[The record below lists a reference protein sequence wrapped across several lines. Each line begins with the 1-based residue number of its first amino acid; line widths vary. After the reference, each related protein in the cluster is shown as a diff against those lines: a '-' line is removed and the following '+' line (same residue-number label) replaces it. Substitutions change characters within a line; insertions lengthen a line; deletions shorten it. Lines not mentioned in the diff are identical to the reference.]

1 VGILVDT
8 VNECFVQQRGL
19 DRALFLK
26 VKDLLM
32 AANKRDYY
40 EILGVSRT
48 ASDDEIKRAFRR
60 LAKQYHPDAN
70 KEQGAEARFIEINE
84 AYEVL
89 SDSQKR
95 EAYDRFGHAG
105 VGAGAAGA
113 GFSDFSSFSSIN
125 DLFETFFAGN
135 AGSGTRRSGTQRGA
149 DLRYDLTITF
159 EEAVFGCQK
168 EIELPRWETCTNCR
182 GNGAQPGTSTS
193 RCTSC
198 QGTGEIRRVQQSIF
212 GQFVNVTMC
221 ERCRGEGRVITTP
234 CEKCR
239 GQGRVRNNRRVVVN
253 IPAGVDDGINVRV
266 TGEGEVSARGGTPGN
281 LYVILTV
288 KPHPFFKR
296 QGNDILYDLPIS
308 FTQAALGDEVEVPT
322 VDGKTTPLKI
332 PAGTQSNRS
341 FRLKGMGVPV
351 VHSSARGDEHVIV
364 KVVTPTNLTVEQKH
378 LLEEFARLE
387 REQNEQNGKNIF
399 RDLFEKT
406 KDVFQ

>member
-1 VGILVDT
+1 
-8 VNECFVQQRGL
+8 
-19 DRALFLK
+19 
-26 VKDLLM
+26 M

-40 EILGVSRT
+40 EVLGVSRNAT
-48 ASDDEIKRAFRR
+48 DDEVKKAFRR

-84 AYEVL
+84 AYEIL

-95 EAYDRFGHAG
+95 SAYDRYGHAG
-105 VGAGAAGA
+105 VGSAAGA
-113 GFSDFSSFSSIN
+113 GAPGFDFGGFNNIN
-125 DLFETFFAGN
+125 DIFETFFSGN
-135 AGSGTRRSGTQRGA
+135 AGGGTQRRSGPQRGA
-149 DLRYDLTITF
+149 DLRYELTISF

-168 EIELPRWETCTNCR
+168 EIELPRWETCSTCH
-182 GNGAQPGTSTS
+182 GNGAQPGTSTQ
-193 RCTSC
+193 RCPGC
-198 QGTGEIRRVQQSIF
+198 QGSGEIRRVQQSIF

-221 ERCRGEGRVITTP
+221 ERCRGEGRIITTP

-281 LYVILTV
+281 LYVVLTV
-288 KPHPFFKR
+288 KTHEFFKR
-296 QGNDILYDLPIS
+296 QGNDIIYELPIS
-308 FTQAALGDEVEVPT
+308 FSQAALGDEVEVPI
-322 VDGKTTPLKI
+322 VDGKTTTLKI

-351 VHSSARGDEHVIV
+351 VHSSARGDQHVIV
-364 KVVTPTNLTVEQKH
+364 KVVTPTNLTTEQRH
-378 LLEEFARLE
+378 LLEEFARIELE
-387 REQNEQNGKNIF
+387 QSEQNGKNIF

>member
-1 VGILVDT
+1 
-8 VNECFVQQRGL
+8 
-19 DRALFLK
+19 
-26 VKDLLM
+26 M
-32 AANKRDYY
+32 ANNKRDYY
-40 EILGVSRT
+40 EVLGVSRN
-48 ASDDEIKRAFRR
+48 ASDDELKKSFRR

-70 KEQGAEARFIEINE
+70 KEQGAETRFIEINE

-89 SDSQKR
+89 SDPQKR
-95 EAYDRFGHAG
+95 AAYDRYGHAG
-105 VGAGAAGA
+105 LNGSAGA
-113 GFSDFSSFSSIN
+113 GFGDFAGFSSIN
-125 DLFETFFAGN
+125 DLFETFFAG
-135 AGSGTRRSGTQRGA
+135 ATGATRRSGTQRGA

-168 EIELPRWETCTNCR
+168 EIELPRWETCSSCR
-182 GNGAQPGTSTS
+182 GSGAQPGTSTA
-193 RCTSC
+193 RCSSC

-288 KPHPFFKR
+288 KPHPYFKR
-296 QGNDILYDLPIS
+296 SGNDILYELPIS
-308 FTQAALGDEVEVPT
+308 FTQAALGDEVEVQT
-322 VDGKTTPLKI
+322 VDGKTTALKI
-332 PAGTQSNRS
+332 PAGTQTNRS

-351 VHSSARGDEHVIV
+351 VHSSARGDQHVIV
-364 KVVTPTNLTVEQKH
+364 KVVTPSNLTPEQKR

-387 REQNEQNGKNIF
+387 REQAEQNDKNIF
-399 RDLFEKT
+399 RNLFEKT

>member
-1 VGILVDT
+1 
-8 VNECFVQQRGL
+8 
-19 DRALFLK
+19 
-26 VKDLLM
+26 M

-40 EILGVSRT
+40 EVLGVSRN
-48 ASDDEIKRAFRR
+48 ASEDEVKRAFRR

-70 KEQGAEARFIEINE
+70 KEQGAEARFVEINE

-89 SDSQKR
+89 SDPQKR
-95 EAYDRFGHAG
+95 AAYDRYGHAG
-105 VGAGAAGA
+105 VGNGVGGA
-113 GFSDFSSFSSIN
+113 GFNDFAGFSSIN
-125 DLFETFFAGN
+125 DLFETFF
-135 AGSGTRRSGTQRGA
+135 GSATGTTHRTGTQRGA

-168 EIELPRWETCTNCR
+168 EIELPRWETCPTCR
-182 GNGAQPGTSTS
+182 GNGAQPGTSTT
-193 RCTSC
+193 RCSAC

-212 GQFVNVTMC
+212 GQFVNVIMC

-266 TGEGEVSARGGTPGN
+266 TGEGEISARGGTPGN

-296 QGNDILYDLPIS
+296 QGNDILYEMPIS
-308 FTQAALGDEVEVPT
+308 FAQAALGSEVEVPT
-322 VDGKTTPLKI
+322 VDGKTTTLKI

-364 KVVTPTNLTVEQKH
+364 KVVTPTNLTPEQKR
-378 LLEEFARLE
+378 LLEEFDRLE
-387 REQNEQNGKNIF
+387 REQAEQNGKNIF

>member
-1 VGILVDT
+1 
-8 VNECFVQQRGL
+8 
-19 DRALFLK
+19 
-26 VKDLLM
+26 M
-32 AANKRDYY
+32 AANKRDFY
-40 EILGVSRT
+40 EVLGVART
-48 ASDDEIKRAFRR
+48 ATEDEIKKAFRR
-60 LAKQYHPDAN
+60 MAKQYHPDAN

-89 SDSQKR
+89 SDPQKR
-95 EAYDRFGHAG
+95 AAYDRYGHAG
-105 VGAGAAGA
+105 LGNGAGAGA
-113 GFSDFSSFSSIN
+113 GFATDFGSFSTIN
-125 DLFETFFAGN
+125 DLFETFFAGT
-135 AGSGTRRSGTQRGA
+135 AGGTSRRTGPQRGA
-149 DLRYDLTITF
+149 DLRYELTITF

-168 EIELPRWETCTNCR
+168 EIELPRWETCSHCR

-193 RCTSC
+193 RCSAC

-281 LYVILTV
+281 LYVVLTV
-288 KPHPFFKR
+288 KPHQFFKR
-296 QGNDILYDLPIS
+296 QGNDIIYELPIS
-308 FTQAALGDEVEVPT
+308 FTQAALGDEVDVPT
-322 VDGKTTPLKI
+322 VDEKKTTLRI
-332 PAGTQSNRS
+332 PAGTQSGRS

-351 VHSSARGDEHVIV
+351 VHSSARGDQHVIV
-364 KVVTPTNLTVEQKH
+364 KVVTPTSLTAEQKH

-387 REQNEQNGKNIF
+387 QEQNEQNDKNIF
-399 RDLFEKT
+399 RNLFEKT

>member
-1 VGILVDT
+1 
-8 VNECFVQQRGL
+8 
-19 DRALFLK
+19 
-26 VKDLLM
+26 M

-40 EILGVSRT
+40 EVLGVSRSAT
-48 ASDDEIKRAFRR
+48 DDEIKKAFRR
-60 LAKQYHPDAN
+60 MAKQYHPDAN

-84 AYEVL
+84 AYEIL
-89 SDSQKR
+89 SDPQKR
-95 EAYDRFGHAG
+95 SAYDRYGHAGLGNG
-105 VGAGAAGA
+105 VGAGA
-113 GFSDFSSFSSIN
+113 GFANDFGSFSTIN
-125 DLFETFFAGN
+125 DLFETFFAGT
-135 AGSGTRRSGTQRGA
+135 AGATRRSGPQRGA
-149 DLRYDLTITF
+149 DLRYELTISF

-168 EIELPRWETCTNCR
+168 EIELPRWETCSHCR
-182 GNGAQPGTSTS
+182 GSGAQPGTSTS
-193 RCTSC
+193 RCSAC

-281 LYVILTV
+281 LYVVLTV
-288 KPHPFFKR
+288 NPHQFFKR
-296 QGNDILYDLPIS
+296 QGNDIIYELPIS

-322 VDGKTTPLKI
+322 VDGKTTMLRI
-332 PAGTQSNRS
+332 PPGTQSGRS

-351 VHSSARGDEHVIV
+351 VHSSARGDQHVFV
-364 KVVTPTNLTVEQKH
+364 KVVTPTSLTPEQKH

-387 REQNEQNGKNIF
+387 REQNEQNDKNIF
-399 RDLFEKT
+399 RNLFEKT

>member
-1 VGILVDT
+1 
-8 VNECFVQQRGL
+8 
-19 DRALFLK
+19 
-26 VKDLLM
+26 M
-32 AANKRDYY
+32 ANNKRDYY
-40 EILGVSRT
+40 EVLGITRN
-48 ASDDEIKRAFRR
+48 ASDDEVKRAFRR

-70 KEQGAEARFIEINE
+70 KEEGSESRFIEINE

-89 SDSQKR
+89 SDPQKR
-95 EAYDRFGHAG
+95 AAYDRYGHAG
-105 VGAGAAGA
+105 LNGAGMGFGDFAG
-113 GFSDFSSFSSIN
+113 FSSIN
-125 DLFETFFAGN
+125 DLFETFFAG
-135 AGSGTRRSGTQRGA
+135 ATGTQRRTGTQRGA
-149 DLRYDLTITF
+149 DIRYDLTITF

-168 EIELPRWETCTNCR
+168 EIELPRWETCPNCR
-182 GNGAQPGTSTS
+182 GNGAQPGTSTA
-193 RCTSC
+193 RCSSC

-253 IPAGVDDGINVRV
+253 IPAGVDDGIVVRV

-281 LYVILTV
+281 LLVILTV

-296 QGNDILYDLPIS
+296 SGNDIIYELPIS
-308 FTQAALGDEVEVPT
+308 FTQAALGDEVDVPT
-322 VDGKTTPLKI
+322 VDGKTAILKI

-341 FRLKGMGVPV
+341 FRLKGLGVPV
-351 VHSSARGDEHVIV
+351 VHSSARGDQHVIV
-364 KVVTPTNLTVEQKH
+364 KVVTPTNLTAEQKH

-387 REQNEQNGKNIF
+387 REQAEQNDKNIF
-399 RDLFEKT
+399 RNLFEKT

>member
-1 VGILVDT
+1 
-8 VNECFVQQRGL
+8 
-19 DRALFLK
+19 
-26 VKDLLM
+26 M
-32 AANKRDYY
+32 ATSKRDYY
-40 EILGVSRT
+40 EILGVARS
-48 ASDDEIKRAFRR
+48 AGDDEIKKAFRR
-60 LAKQYHPDAN
+60 LAKQYHPDTN

-84 AYEVL
+84 AYEIL
-89 SDSQKR
+89 SDPQKR
-95 EAYDRFGHAG
+95 AAYDRFGHAA
-105 VGAGAAGA
+105 VGNGGGT
-113 GFSDFSSFSSIN
+113 GFSDFGDFGSFSSIN
-125 DLFETFFAGN
+125 DLFETFF
-135 AGSGTRRSGTQRGA
+135 SGTAGAQRRAGTQRGA

-182 GNGAQPGTSTS
+182 GSGAQPGTSTA
-193 RCTSC
+193 RCSSC

-288 KPHPFFKR
+288 KPHHVFKR
-296 QGNDILYDLPIS
+296 QGNDIIYELPIS

-322 VDGKTTPLKI
+322 VDGKATTLKI

-351 VHSSARGDEHVIV
+351 VHSSARGDQHVIV
-364 KVVTPTNLTVEQKH
+364 KVVTPTNLTAEQKR
-378 LLEEFARLE
+378 LLEDFARLE
-387 REQNEQNGKNIF
+387 REQNDKNIF
-399 RDLFEKT
+399 DKI
-406 KDVFQ
+406 KDVFH